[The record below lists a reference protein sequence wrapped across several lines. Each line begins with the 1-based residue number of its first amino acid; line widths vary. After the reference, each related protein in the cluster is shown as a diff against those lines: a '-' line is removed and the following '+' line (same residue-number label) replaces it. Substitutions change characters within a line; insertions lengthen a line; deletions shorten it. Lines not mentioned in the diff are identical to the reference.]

1 MEAKYVPEE
10 INLGKYWSV
19 LRRRWLAGITV
30 FAGTSAL
37 AAFASSKLPASYQ
50 ASGQLLFK
58 IDRTSS
64 YTGGDKSNTELES
77 VDTKGSPLY
86 TQGAI
91 LKSER
96 VVEHAITALLKD
108 PAMAPKLKGDDGKPV
123 EAEGLVSKLLVM
135 PVSGTDIIEVSMK
148 TDDPQFA
155 AKLINQVM
163 RSYIAQNVMTKREQ
177 TLAAREFILSQ
188 LPRSESE
195 VDLAAE
201 QLRKFKTQNKIIS
214 IKDETTSIIALMG
227 GLDGQIN
234 TLQADYVETNSQVQ
248 SLREKAGVTSN
259 QAVALNSVSKAPG
272 VQEVLVDLQKAEKDL
287 SVARTVYTDSAEQV
301 KAPARKVEVLRQV
314 LKERIGQVTGNSVTV
329 SRGDLQ
335 AGEIKQ
341 KLAADLVQAEVK
353 RVGMA
358 NKLAAM
364 TQVRDLYRRQASAI
378 PALEKRQQE
387 LERKLTASQTTYE
400 SLLKNLQEVRIAENK
415 TVGDA
420 QVIQDAKPPTAA
432 NTKLQMMLLGG
443 GAFVG
448 LFLGIAAAFFV
459 DLIDRSI
466 KNITE
471 ARELFGYTLIGLI
484 PRFEVGNHDAGQEGV
499 SPRIL
504 LANSPRSV
512 VQESY
517 QMLRANLKFISSD
530 RTVRTIVVT
539 SSVPGEGKSEVSA
552 NLAAAIA
559 QVGRRVLLIDAD
571 MRSPS
576 QHHLWGVMNS
586 VGLSN
591 VIVGQENF
599 EQAVQPI
606 TNRLSVLTAG
616 VVPPNPLALID
627 SERMAAL
634 IAMFADRY
642 DYIIFDT
649 PPLAGMADAAVLGKM
664 VDGVL
669 LVVQPGVVN
678 TASANAAK
686 SLLARSGPNVLG
698 IVANGVN
705 LKQEDSSYF
714 YYTNDQSYREAEAPS
729 KPWAMAFG
737 RGKDS
742 GNF

>member
-19 LRRRWLAGITV
+19 LRRRWLAGVSV

-37 AAFASSKLPASYQ
+37 AAFASTKLPASYQ

-58 IDRTSS
+58 IDRTSA
-64 YTGGDKSNTELES
+64 YTGGDSRNTELES

-96 VVEHAITALLKD
+96 VVESAITALLKD
-108 PAMAPKLKGDDGKPV
+108 PVMAPKLKGDDGKV
-123 EAEGLVSKLLVM
+123 MEAGGLVGKLLVM
-135 PVSGTDIIEVSMK
+135 PVPGTDILEVSMK
-148 TDDPQFA
+148 TSDPQFA
-155 AKLINQVM
+155 ARLINQVM
-163 RSYIAQNVMTKREQ
+163 RSYIAQNVLTKREQ

-188 LPRSESE
+188 LPRSEAE
-195 VDLAAE
+195 VDRAAE
-201 QLRKFKTQNKIIS
+201 ALRKFKTENQIIS
-214 IKDETTSIIALMG
+214 IKDETSSIVSLMG

-234 TLQADYVETNSQVQ
+234 TLQADLVQTSSMVQ
-248 SLREKAGVTSN
+248 SLRQKSGVTSD

-301 KAPARKVEVLRQV
+301 KVPQRKVEVLRQV
-314 LKERIGQVTGNSVTV
+314 LSERIAQVAGNTKSI

-341 KLAADLVQAEVK
+341 KLAADLVQAEVQ

-358 NKLAAM
+358 NKLVAM

-387 LERKLTASQTTYE
+387 LERKLNASQTTYE

-415 TVGDA
+415 TIGDA

-432 NTKLQMMLLGG
+432 NTKLQMILLAG

-448 LFLGIAAAFFV
+448 FFLGIAAAFFV
-459 DLIDRSI
+459 DLIDRSV
-466 KNITE
+466 KTITE

-484 PRFEVGNHDAGQEGV
+484 PRFEVGGNDVGQDGV

-591 VIVGQENF
+591 VIVGQEEF
-599 EQAVQPI
+599 SQAVQPI

-678 TASANAAK
+678 SASANAAK

-729 KPWAMAFG
+729 KPWALSFG
-737 RGKDS
+737 RGRDS
-742 GNF
+742 GDF

>member
-1 MEAKYVPEE
+1 
-10 INLGKYWSV
+10 
-19 LRRRWLAGITV
+19 
-30 FAGTSAL
+30 
-37 AAFASSKLPASYQ
+37 
-50 ASGQLLFK
+50 
-58 IDRTSS
+58 
-64 YTGGDKSNTELES
+64 
-77 VDTKGSPLY
+77 
-86 TQGAI
+86 
-91 LKSER
+91 
-96 VVEHAITALLKD
+96 
-108 PAMAPKLKGDDGKPV
+108 
-123 EAEGLVSKLLVM
+123 
-135 PVSGTDIIEVSMK
+135 
-148 TDDPQFA
+148 
-155 AKLINQVM
+155 
-163 RSYIAQNVMTKREQ
+163 
-177 TLAAREFILSQ
+177 
-188 LPRSESE
+188 
-195 VDLAAE
+195 
-201 QLRKFKTQNKIIS
+201 
-214 IKDETTSIIALMG
+214 
-227 GLDGQIN
+227 
-234 TLQADYVETNSQVQ
+234 
-248 SLREKAGVTSN
+248 
-259 QAVALNSVSKAPG
+259 
-272 VQEVLVDLQKAEKDL
+272 
-287 SVARTVYTDSAEQV
+287 
-301 KAPARKVEVLRQV
+301 
-314 LKERIGQVTGNSVTV
+314 
-329 SRGDLQ
+329 
-335 AGEIKQ
+335 
-341 KLAADLVQAEVK
+341 
-353 RVGMA
+353 
-358 NKLAAM
+358 
-364 TQVRDLYRRQASAI
+364 
-378 PALEKRQQE
+378 
-387 LERKLTASQTTYE
+387 
-400 SLLKNLQEVRIAENK
+400 
-415 TVGDA
+415 
-420 QVIQDAKPPTAA
+420 
-432 NTKLQMMLLGG
+432 
-443 GAFVG
+443 
-448 LFLGIAAAFFV
+448 
-459 DLIDRSI
+459 
-466 KNITE
+466 
-471 ARELFGYTLIGLI
+471 LI
-484 PRFEVGNHDAGQEGV
+484 PRFEVGNSEMGQEGV

>member
-1 MEAKYVPEE
+1 
-10 INLGKYWSV
+10 
-19 LRRRWLAGITV
+19 
-30 FAGTSAL
+30 
-37 AAFASSKLPASYQ
+37 
-50 ASGQLLFK
+50 
-58 IDRTSS
+58 
-64 YTGGDKSNTELES
+64 
-77 VDTKGSPLY
+77 
-86 TQGAI
+86 
-91 LKSER
+91 
-96 VVEHAITALLKD
+96 
-108 PAMAPKLKGDDGKPV
+108 
-123 EAEGLVSKLLVM
+123 
-135 PVSGTDIIEVSMK
+135 
-148 TDDPQFA
+148 
-155 AKLINQVM
+155 
-163 RSYIAQNVMTKREQ
+163 
-177 TLAAREFILSQ
+177 
-188 LPRSESE
+188 
-195 VDLAAE
+195 
-201 QLRKFKTQNKIIS
+201 
-214 IKDETTSIIALMG
+214 
-227 GLDGQIN
+227 
-234 TLQADYVETNSQVQ
+234 
-248 SLREKAGVTSN
+248 
-259 QAVALNSVSKAPG
+259 
-272 VQEVLVDLQKAEKDL
+272 
-287 SVARTVYTDSAEQV
+287 
-301 KAPARKVEVLRQV
+301 
-314 LKERIGQVTGNSVTV
+314 
-329 SRGDLQ
+329 
-335 AGEIKQ
+335 
-341 KLAADLVQAEVK
+341 
-353 RVGMA
+353 
-358 NKLAAM
+358 
-364 TQVRDLYRRQASAI
+364 
-378 PALEKRQQE
+378 
-387 LERKLTASQTTYE
+387 
-400 SLLKNLQEVRIAENK
+400 
-415 TVGDA
+415 
-420 QVIQDAKPPTAA
+420 
-432 NTKLQMMLLGG
+432 LLGG

-448 LFLGIAAAFFV
+448 LFLGIAAAFFA

-484 PRFEVGNHDAGQEGV
+484 PRFEVANNDAGQEGV

-599 EQAVQPI
+599 DQAVQPI